1 MGESLIEVM
10 CMESNLIEQL
20 TGATNPTDF
29 VGRKEVIN
37 SYHEIL
43 RDFARSNKTIKWV
56 HISGESGIG
65 KSSLLR
71 KLRMDTELERVA
83 TGSVEVPVSPKFAIQ
98 FLSDIKRI
106 IDEMAPEWRN
116 FLQRRRNAE
125 VTSADFPSDLEG
137 GEINESTLSKLLQS
151 FFVDLDKIDASMK
164 KERFKH
170 GIFLDDL
177 DRLIAAGY
185 GGILPLFSKIAKR
198 LMDDDYD
205 LLLVTTSHYSANEYF
220 DFEKYSDYV
229 LHLEL
234 IQFDFNEA
242 ELMVRRRG
250 KLVKSKRDIVV
261 QASTRFPFDL
271 ALRQLI
277 ESKGIDSSKLD
288 AQTLSKAFNFT
299 KGEITVL
306 RDISKHGINL
316 FVYDDYIRLHSQ
328 DTINGLKDGLLFS
341 ITQDGYFAV
350 DSTALFELISHVFKP
365 IDPRTEVILIL
376 ERIKDQAEI
385 GQLPA
390 LRDLQAVRDHFKT
403 IADKSLIFELSGQVS
418 DTTKAALEG
427 GLIHTAWELLELATL
442 GLQRTGDYEKIG
454 DLQENIAKGFSK
466 ANHEYFAAKAYQ
478 RAGEYFEKAN
488 IEWRSISNY
497 REGGL
502 KYKKEAD
509 KTNPEIYHYAI
520 RSMLKQS
527 IICFILANERSKA
540 KEILNDAMRMLL
552 NYPNHINYFDEME
565 VIN

>member
-1 MGESLIEVM
+1 
-10 CMESNLIEQL
+10 MESNLIEQL
-20 TGATNPTDF
+20 TGATNPNDF
-29 VGRKEVIN
+29 VGRKEAIN

-43 RDFARSNKTIKWV
+43 RDFARSNNTLKWI
-56 HISGESGIG
+56 HISGEAGIG

-71 KLRMDTELERVA
+71 KLRMDTELERIA
-83 TGSVEVPVSPKFAIQ
+83 TGSVEVPVSPKLAIQ
-98 FLSDIKRI
+98 FLSDIKRV

-116 FLQRRRNAE
+116 FIQRRRNTE
-125 VTSADFPSDLEG
+125 ITSTDFPSDLEG
-137 GEINESTLSKLLQS
+137 NEISEAILDELLES
-151 FFVDLDKIDASMK
+151 FFEDLDKLNAAMK
-164 KERFKH
+164 REKFKH
-170 GIFLDDL
+170 AIFLDDL
-177 DRLIAAGY
+177 DRLMAAGY
-185 GGILPLFSKIAKR
+185 TGILPLFSGIAKR

-205 LLLVTTSHYSANEYF
+205 LLFVTTSHYSADEHF
-220 DFEKYSDYV
+220 DFDKHSKYV

-250 KLVKSKRDIVV
+250 KLVKSKRDAVV

-288 AQTLSKAFNFT
+288 AQTLSKAFNIT

-316 FVYDDYIRLHSQ
+316 FVYNDYIRLHSQ
-328 DTINGLKDGLLFS
+328 ETINGLKDALLFS

-376 ERIKDQAEI
+376 DRIKDQAEI
-385 GQLPA
+385 SQLPS
-390 LRDLQAVRDHFKT
+390 LRDLQVVHDHFKT
-403 IADKSLIFELSGQVS
+403 IADKSLIFELSGQLS
-418 DTTKAALEG
+418 DTTKAALDG
-427 GLIHTAWELLELATL
+427 GLIHTAWELLELATV
-442 GLQRTGDYEKIG
+442 GLKRTGDYEKIA
-454 DLQENIAKGFSK
+454 DLQENIAKGFSR
-466 ANHEYFAAKAYQ
+466 ANHDYFAAKAYQ
-478 RAGEYFEKAN
+478 LAGEYFGKAN
-488 IEWRSISNY
+488 IEWRSIANY

-509 KTNPEIYHYAI
+509 KTDPKIYHYAI
-520 RSMLKQS
+520 RSMLNQS
-527 IICFILANERSKA
+527 INCFILANERSKA
-540 KEILNDAMRMLL
+540 KEILNEAKILLL
-552 NYPNHINYFDEME
+552 NYPNHINYFDELE

>member
-1 MGESLIEVM
+1 
-10 CMESNLIEQL
+10 MESNLIEQL
-20 TGATNPTDF
+20 TGATNPNDF
-29 VGRKEVIN
+29 VGRKEAIN

-43 RDFARSNKTIKWV
+43 REFARSNKTIKWI

-83 TGSVEVPVSPKFAIQ
+83 TGSAEVPVSPKFAIQ

-125 VTSADFPSDLEG
+125 IASADFPSDLEG
-137 GEINESTLSKLLQS
+137 IEINDSTLDKLLQT
-151 FFVDLDKIDASMK
+151 FFADLDKIDAAMK

-177 DRLIAAGY
+177 DRLIATGY
-185 GGILPLFSKIAKR
+185 GGILLLFSMIAKR

-205 LLLVTTSHYSANEYF
+205 LLLVTTSHHSANEYF
-220 DFEKYSDYV
+220 DFEKYSEYV

-234 IQFDFNEA
+234 NQFDFNEA
-242 ELMVRRRG
+242 ELMIRRRG
-250 KLVKSKRDIVV
+250 KLVKSKRDTVV

-288 AQTLSKAFNFT
+288 AQTLTEAFNFT

-376 ERIKDQAEI
+376 DRIKDQAEI
-385 GQLPA
+385 GQLPS
-390 LRDLQAVRDHFKT
+390 LRDLQVVRDHFRT

-454 DLQENIAKGFSK
+454 DLQENIAKGFGK
-466 ANHEYFAAKAYQ
+466 ANHEYFSAKAYQ
-478 RAGEYFEKAN
+478 LAGEYFGKAN

-540 KEILNDAMRMLL
+540 KEILNEAKRMLL
-552 NYPNHINYFDEME
+552 NYPNHIDYFDQME
-565 VIN
+565 ELINE